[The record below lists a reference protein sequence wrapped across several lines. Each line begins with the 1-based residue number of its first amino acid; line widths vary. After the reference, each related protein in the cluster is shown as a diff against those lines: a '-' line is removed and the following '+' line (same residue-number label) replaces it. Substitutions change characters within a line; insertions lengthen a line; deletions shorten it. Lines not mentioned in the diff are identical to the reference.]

1 MIKKADF
8 EQLEAQIDP
17 YVKRKQLKSSEAQH
31 HLDQYL
37 ELILSFFKM
46 INEIDEIDFDYLDD
60 YPVVPMNFKERYD
73 YIQMRKY
80 HFMGYRQMK
89 TMKDELI
96 KMNASYQI
104 RRKREKRG

>member
-17 YVKRKQLKSSEAQH
+17 YVKQKQLKSSEAQH
-31 HLDQYL
+31 YLDQYL

-46 INEIDEIDFDYLDD
+46 INKIDEIDFDHLDD

-80 HFMGYRQMK
+80 HFKVFDVRLSTIVIFEPGVRIS
-89 TMKDELI
+89 L
-96 KMNASYQI
+96 S
-104 RRKREKRG
+104 